1 MTFEVK
7 MNIEF
12 TDDDIENCWKWR
24 LAAEATTGAIS

>member
-12 TDDDIENCWKWR
+12 TDDDIEKLLEVAFWQRR
-24 LAAEATTGAIS
+24 LLLE